1 MWSFFGNYVF
11 CMDYLVFKL
20 FLIFVLSQ
28 PEIGTWTISDHH
40 EGVLMY
46 LYPSGS
52 TLNLVSQQIFLPLI
66 NRLYSDHLGFL
77 YTQTTQSSLAS
88 SKSNFLFGYSN
99 LLAHLNFWACFCC
112 WAFFAAIHLLFV
124 LEAMTFLVWVIK
136 KTNN

>member
-1 MWSFFGNYVF
+1 MFHHRTESETFLYFIVKKGYF
-11 CMDYLVFKL
+11 VFKL

-28 PEIGTWTISDHH
+28 PEIGTCTISDHP
-40 EGVLMY
+40 EGVLIY

-52 TLNLVSQQIFLPLI
+52 TLSLVSQQIFLPLI

-77 YTQTTQSSLAS
+77 YTQTTQSSFAS

-124 LEAMTFLVWVIK
+124 LEAIII
-136 KTNN
+136 NNE

>member
-1 MWSFFGNYVF
+1 MWGFFWNYIS

-20 FLIFVLSQ
+20 FVIFVLSQ
-28 PEIGTWTISDHH
+28 PEIGTCTISDHP

-77 YTQTTQSSLAS
+77 YTQTTQSSFAS
-88 SKSNFLFGYSN
+88 SKSIFLFGYSN

-112 WAFFAAIHLLFV
+112 WAFFAAIHLLLV
-124 LEAMTFLVWVIK
+124 LEAIVSI
-136 KTNN
+136 NNCN